1 MFSNTATTTATITAP
16 SAAAT
21 TTSRPGRPPAPVLTA
36 SVLAILLSL
45 FAGYGAIYFTG
56 LEGWD
61 AAGITFVTTY
71 EATVVLALVSAVG
84 LLRGSSHG
92 RVGLVAWAGFI
103 VVFTIMKL
111 VTIQELS
118 AIPFGVV
125 GLLVGALALH
135 PAARRYAA

>member
-1 MFSNTATTTATITAP
+1 MFSNTATATASNTGTTV
-16 SAAAT
+16 
-21 TTSRPGRPPAPVLTA
+21 TSRGGRPPAPVLAA
-36 SVLAILLSL
+36 SVLTILLSL

-71 EATVVLALVSAVG
+71 EAIVVFALACAVG
-84 LLRGSSHG
+84 LLRGSSHA
-92 RVGLVAWAGFI
+92 RVGLVAWALFM
-103 VVFTIMKL
+103 VAFTVMKL

-125 GLLVGALALH
+125 GVLVGFLALH
-135 PAARRYAA
+135 PATKRYAR

>member
-1 MFSNTATTTATITAP
+1 MTSTTAHAPTA
-16 SAAAT
+16 STA
-21 TTSRPGRPPAPVLTA
+21 RPPAPALTA
-36 SVLAILLSL
+36 GLLTILLGVVG
-45 FAGYGAIYFTG
+45 GYGAIYFTG

-61 AAGITFVTTY
+61 AAGVTFVTTY
-71 EATVVLALVSAVG
+71 EAIVVFALASAVA

>member
-1 MFSNTATTTATITAP
+1 MFSNTTISTG
-16 SAAAT
+16 SDAAA
-21 TTSRPGRPPAPVLTA
+21 TTSRPGRPPAPVLVA
-36 SVLAILLSL
+36 SVLTILLCL

-61 AAGITFVTTY
+61 ASGITYVTTY
-71 EATVVLALVSAVG
+71 EATIVLALVSAVA
-84 LLRGSSHG
+84 LLRGSAHG
-92 RVGLVAWAGFI
+92 RVGLVAWAAFM

-125 GLLVGALALH
+125 GVVVGVLALH
-135 PAARRYAA
+135 PATRRYAA